1 LLRIQLTDDATPALG
16 EWAAVPNV
24 ATLVVAV
31 VEACTEPLHAVAG
44 LGTEQ
49 LYFRVS
55 VPVGGLATEGVFPV
69 PLLKSV
75 VTCSTMLPVPPDSLV
90 RMK

>member
-1 LLRIQLTDDATPALG
+1 MLRTQLTEDATPAFG
-16 EWAAVPNV
+16 EWAAVPNE

-31 VEACTEPLHAVAG
+31 VEACTGPVHAVAG

-49 LYFRVS
+49 LYFKVS
-55 VPVGGLATEGVFPV
+55 VFVGGAATEGVFPE

-75 VTCSTMLPVPPDSLV
+75 VTCSTILPVPPDSLV